1 MPFTQFLSAT
11 QKKRAW
17 KRLVDERLVLDGPV
31 SLTKAELSAAADS
44 IQAFLWDNR
53 AAINTSLPPAAR
65 SALNTD
71 QKLALVA
78 IVVIA
83 NLEG

>member
-11 QKKRAW
+11 QKKHAW

-31 SLTKAELSAAADS
+31 SLTKAELSDAADS
-44 IQAFLWDNR
+44 IQSFLWSNR
-53 AAINTSLPPAAR
+53 AAINTALAPAAR
-65 SALNTD
+65 SALTTD

-83 NLEG
+83 NLGG